1 MPCTLT
7 VDRACRAQILEW
19 WYTSGEEKLASQ
31 KALPPPPPPPPP
43 RPAPDGVRLPEDASV
58 CPLCRQARPRLGGP
72 CSECS
77 ACGAAARRSAAG
89 RGHIGLAC
97 DSSAWCGTRKP
108 RQAYQ

>member
-58 CPLCRQARPRLGGP
+58 CPLCRQARPRL
-72 CSECS
+72 
-77 ACGAAARRSAAG
+77 RRSM
-89 RGHIGLAC
+89 
-97 DSSAWCGTRKP
+97 
-108 RQAYQ
+108 